1 MRRVLP
7 LLYFLCSAA
16 YAQDPGTRLHIES
29 EDGRFSLNPGAHL
42 QVRAQF
48 QSANSDE
55 PQHAFSIPRGRL
67 LVAGHAW
74 SKDLS
79 YFLLTNWSPEQA
91 SLVDAFINYR
101 IGAGVQVRVGQYKKP
116 FSRHFLQDNPHVA
129 LVDYAT
135 IGSHYGTGRDV
146 GLMFHN
152 GIAQKTGFEWSIGTF
167 DGGLHA
173 PDDTGLPRRIHPIVV
188 GRIGLSTPGM
198 EEYSQIDFEGGS
210 LRVAVGLN
218 TQLDFDSDRNNDG
231 NSQHGLDGM
240 VKIGGLGG
248 QFAIYTQT
256 LQSDPDRWTAQ
267 QVVDYGLH
275 TEANFVVDKRLAPAI
290 RYSLVHA
297 RDRAN
302 GTDLEELTAGF
313 TTYFQQ
319 HAVKWAHDI
328 GALTQTDLGRRPR
341 VESMLQIRTQVELS
355 F

>member
-1 MRRVLP
+1 L
-7 LLYFLCSAA
+7 
-16 YAQDPGTRLHIES
+16 
-29 EDGRFSLNPGAHL
+29 
-42 QVRAQF
+42 
-48 QSANSDE
+48 
-55 PQHAFSIPRGRL
+55 
-67 LVAGHAW
+67 AGHAW
-74 SKDLS
+74 SESLG
-79 YFLLTNWSPEQA
+79 YFLLANWSPEKA

-116 FSRHFLQDNPHVA
+116 FSRHFLQDNPTVA

-135 IGSHYGTGRDV
+135 IGTHYQTGRDV

-152 GIAQKTGFEWSIGTF
+152 GIATKTGFEWSIGAF
-167 DGGLHA
+167 DGGHHPVVESA
-173 PDDTGLPRRIHPIVV
+173 LPRRIHPVVV
-188 GRIGLSTPGM
+188 GRVGLSTPGM
-198 EEYSQIDFEGGS
+198 NEYSQIDFEGGS
-210 LRVAVGLN
+210 LRVAAGIN
-218 TQLDFDSDRNNDG
+218 TQLDFDADRNNDG

-248 QFAIYTQT
+248 QFAVYTQT
-256 LQSDPDRWTAQ
+256 LQSDPDRWSAQ

-297 RDRAN
+297 RDRAA

-319 HAVKWAHDI
+319 HAVKWANDI
-328 GALTQTDLGRRPR
+328 GALTQTDLGRKAK
-341 VESMLQIRTQVELS
+341 VETTLQIRTQVELS